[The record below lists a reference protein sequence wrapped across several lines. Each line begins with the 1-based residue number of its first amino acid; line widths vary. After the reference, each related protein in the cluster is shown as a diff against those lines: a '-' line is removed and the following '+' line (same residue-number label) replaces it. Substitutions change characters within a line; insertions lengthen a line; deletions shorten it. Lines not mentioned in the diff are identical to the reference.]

1 MHTATIRAADLEM
14 VMAASKLRRFTKG
27 RTAAFCAMSESPR
40 ILVSCGAYTREST
53 RTHMAREAQIL
64 GQQPGSRVGPIERGH
79 IVKRMQW
86 TQLMHGA
93 KEVRRTW
100 GTGIRAL
107 LKDNPYTLNGGTK
120 P

>member
-1 MHTATIRAADLEM
+1 MHTATIRAADLEL
-14 VMAASKLRRFTKG
+14 VMAYSKVRRVTQG

-40 ILVSCGAYTREST
+40 ILVSCGVYTREST
-53 RTHMAREAQIL
+53 RAHMAREAQAM
-64 GQQPGSRVGPIERGH
+64 GQQPGSRVGPIERGY

-107 LKDNPYTLNGGTK
+107 LKDNRYILNGGTK
-120 P
+120 S